1 MSLQWLNKKRSARD
15 TCSRLLYGQ
24 SVCALTEKYPLI
36 RHINKANSRGYMHS
50 ENSLDISIKKGQA
63 STNSNHI
70 QTFATNNQGYMI
82 NAKDYNS

>member
-1 MSLQWLNKKRSARD
+1 
-15 TCSRLLYGQ
+15 
-24 SVCALTEKYPLI
+24 
-36 RHINKANSRGYMHS
+36 MHS
-50 ENSLDISIKKGQA
+50 DNSLDISIKKGQA